1 MFVLNKTVCLF
12 LLAIILIILI
22 YVNWYQIQPFLQKS
36 TIEGN
41 EVYAEINPSD
51 EDLYQNE
58 YGTTDYDTNKAI
70 TSNMNQ
76 NIQSTYLDSLQAD
89 ITTLQNTI
97 NSINAKLPYKL
108 EDITVGS
115 VTQDPDYSKIGV
127 TIQATSTD
135 NFDSIQGET
144 IQTASWSLDFI
155 LPKGED
161 GVEGPVGD
169 QGLEGPPGEPGP
181 TGPEGT
187 QGPWGNCSSA

>member
-1 MFVLNKTVCLF
+1 
-12 LLAIILIILI
+12 
-22 YVNWYQIQPFLQKS
+22 
-36 TIEGN
+36 
-41 EVYAEINPSD
+41 
-51 EDLYQNE
+51 
-58 YGTTDYDTNKAI
+58 
-70 TSNMNQ
+70 MNQ
-76 NIQSTYLDSLQAD
+76 NIQSTYLDSLQSD

-144 IQTASWSLDFI
+144 IQTASWTLDFI

-169 QGLEGPPGEPGP
+169 QGLEGPQGEQGP
-181 TGPEGT
+181 TGPEGK
-187 QGPWGNCSSA
+187 QGPWGNCSSALKDNNIK